1 MVAVE
6 TFIRDLVIL
15 LVAAFLGGSVARKFG
30 YPAAIGELA
39 VGILIGPFALGFV
52 ESSESL
58 VTFAE
63 LGTIILLFY
72 IGLDADITMLKRYL
86 IPSILAGVT
95 GALVPLGL
103 GYYGGLT
110 LGLTQGEALFMGTVL
125 TATSIGITVRMLSD
139 LGRLKTKEGMTIL
152 GAGVVDDVAA
162 IILLSVTVSVLA
174 GEFSVLNLASLLA
187 KAAVFWVAAIVLGFY
202 ALSRILDRLRVETE
216 SLTLLVLA
224 LGFAGSF
231 ASAQLGLSTAIG
243 AFAIG
248 LALSNTMRSS
258 EILKNM
264 QQIFLFFVP
273 IFFVSIGMLI
283 DPRAFV
289 SSVVPGLLIATLA
302 ILGKVLG
309 CGGSL
314 LIAKYTGREAL
325 TVGVGMV
332 PRGEVGLIIAGIGL
346 ASGFLGAEAYL
357 ISVMAVSLTTIMALP
372 ILKRL
377 TRL

>member
-1 MVAVE
+1 LVAVE
-6 TFIRDLVIL
+6 PFIRDLVIL
-15 LVAAFLGGSVARKFG
+15 LVAAFLGGSVARKFR

-95 GALVPLGL
+95 GALAPLGL
-103 GYYGGLT
+103 GYYGGLA
-110 LGLTQGEALFMGTVL
+110 LGLTQGEALFMGAVL

-162 IILLSVTVSVLA
+162 IILLSLTVSVLA
-174 GEFSVLNLASLLA
+174 GEFSVLNLASVLA

-202 ALSRILDRLRVETE
+202 ALSRILDRLRIETE
-216 SLTLLVLA
+216 ALTLLVLA

-231 ASAQLGLSTAIG
+231 ASSQLGLSTAIG

-283 DPRAFV
+283 DPRAFL
-289 SSVVPGLLIATLA
+289 SSVVPGLLITSLA

-314 LIAKYTGREAL
+314 LMARYTGREAL
-325 TVGVGMV
+325 TVGVGMI

-357 ISVMAVSLTTIMALP
+357 ISVMAVSLTTITALP
-372 ILKRL
+372 ILKKL
-377 TRL
+377 THL